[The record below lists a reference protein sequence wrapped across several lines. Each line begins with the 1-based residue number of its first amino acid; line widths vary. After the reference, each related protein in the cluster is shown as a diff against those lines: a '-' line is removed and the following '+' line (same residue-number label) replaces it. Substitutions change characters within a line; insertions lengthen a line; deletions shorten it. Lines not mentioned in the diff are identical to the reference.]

1 MGNLRT
7 CGIAEHPLVDVL
19 HGRESTTLV
28 DIVTSLVVAF
38 GLVYDVIGS
47 QACISRVVH
56 LKVCGQ
62 VANIAVT
69 MTSTM
74 LRGIKKRWRCV
85 PPSANSMCESRLG
98 RESVK
103 GRVSLG
109 SVAILGL

>member
-19 HGRESTTLV
+19 HDRESTTLV

-47 QACISRVVH
+47 QACISHVVH
-56 LKVCGQ
+56 LRVCGQ

-69 MTSTM
+69 MASTM
-74 LRGIKKRWRCV
+74 LRGIKQRWRCV
-85 PPSANSMCESRLG
+85 PPYADMRL
-98 RESVK
+98 SF
-103 GRVSLG
+103 VSQQLLRDG
-109 SVAILGL
+109 